1 MVADAGHNLG
11 DVFGLL
17 LAWGAARWA
26 NRPPTPRH
34 TYGWGRFSI
43 LAALCN
49 AAFLLISVGVIG
61 WEAVQRLRHPSPL
74 EAQTIIW
81 VSAAGIAVNTITALM
96 FMAGRKRDLN
106 LRAAF
111 LHNAGDAVI
120 SLGVVIT
127 GILITFTGWLWLDP
141 AVSLILATII
151 VVGTWGLLRDSVN
164 LAVDGVPQGTD
175 MAAVRDYLSSL
186 AGVVEVHHLHIWG
199 LSTTEVALTAHL
211 VIDDTS
217 RGNELLREISRE
229 LHRRFDIGHATIQVE
244 SSQSLACD
252 RTECAAE
259 SH

>member
-1 MVADAGHNLG
+1 
-11 DVFGLL
+11 
-17 LAWGAARWA
+17 
-26 NRPPTPRH
+26 
-34 TYGWGRFSI
+34 
-43 LAALCN
+43 
-49 AAFLLISVGVIG
+49 
-61 WEAVQRLRHPSPL
+61 
-74 EAQTIIW
+74 
-81 VSAAGIAVNTITALM
+81 M

-229 LHRRFDIGHATIQVE
+229 LHRRFDIGHATIRSPATARNAQLRAINGPAIISVFDLLCTANCRMIH
-244 SSQSLACD
+244 SWQLQPQNPLA
-252 RTECAAE
+252 RTPFPCLAWRQGFRVNSKGPWSAPPL
-259 SH
+259 SPGTRP